1 MTTIETAGARG
12 RRWPSLATV
21 VSRRGALALFVAALA
36 SYALQALAWP
46 LERGRDS
53 WDYWLWFLQALDRD
67 PPVDALMPF
76 RTPVTPLVTGAPM
89 ALGGARLTEI
99 ALGLLYA
106 ATVVAWA
113 WAVVPLGRRV
123 AAVVGLLM
131 LVNLPFAG
139 LFHQVSSDAVF
150 AALFAPWAGIVIR
163 SLARPSRRNLVL
175 LGIGVAALT
184 LCRPTGQVTVAACL
198 LVPLL
203 ALPAWRPRLTGV
215 AVAVLAAAIPLGLWA
230 THNAVR
236 FDDLAVARGGK
247 AWVPFFRVAGSVD
260 PANGDASRALA
271 RAVEREVLAQPPFA
285 ERDVDVETYFAG
297 VSNFEVVRMIALT
310 DRVFGWDSDYDVLF
324 DASVEA
330 IRADPWDYV
339 SDVSD
344 TVWTFLS
351 QRYAPEQRV
360 RPVPIPPQPGEVT
373 VDGKPFP
380 APISMSPLVEAAR
393 YGFVWCPTDELRR
406 CIVPDPNRVFGSA
419 AAGERYRE
427 VTGTIADWNAQLPIR
442 TSDAWLAS
450 KASTLSWRWPVSIL
464 WILVAAAALLVRRP
478 RGSAAVLVL
487 GSVAFLILLVHALS
501 QSPQNEFAL
510 PVAPVW
516 IVAAVVGL
524 LAPAGRRSFRTTSRT
539 TSSSAA
545 TVGAAPTRVDVLRSA
560 LAAVGGRSYLELGV
574 RDGATFAALDVPT
587 RVAVDPAFAFRV
599 PLRDW
604 LRSRVLRATSGTLF
618 FRMTSD
624 AFFRGPGRRLGPFSV
639 VFVDGLHTASQS
651 HRDVLNA
658 LSVLEEGGV
667 VVVHDCNPESVAAAA
682 PTLAEAL
689 AMPGHLHRWN
699 GDVYRTIV
707 RLRTRRDLRVVVVD
721 ADEGIGIVAP
731 GANAA
736 PLDLT
741 EDEIDAL
748 TYADLAANRRHLLGL
763 VPPTDLDDVLA
774 ETAG

>member
-1 MTTIETAGARG
+1 MTT
-12 RRWPSLATV
+12 RRLPSAERLA
-21 VSRRGALALFVAALA
+21 SRRGALALFGAALA

-53 WDYWLWFLQALDRD
+53 WDYWLWFLQALDRS

-89 ALGGARLTEI
+89 ALGGARLTEVL
-99 ALGLLYA
+99 LGVLYA

-113 WAVVPLGRRV
+113 WAIVPLGKRV
-123 AAVVGLLM
+123 AVVMGVVM

-139 LFHQVSSDAVF
+139 LFHEVSSDAVF

-163 SLARPSRRNLVL
+163 TLVRPSRRNLVL
-175 LGIGVAALT
+175 LGLGVAALT
-184 LCRPTGQVTVAACL
+184 LCRPTGQVTVVACV
-198 LVPLL
+198 LVPLI
-203 ALPAWRPRLTGV
+203 ALPARRLRLAGV
-215 AVAVLAAAIPLGLWA
+215 AVALFAAAIPLGVWA
-230 THNAVR
+230 AHNAVR

-247 AWVPFFRVAGSVD
+247 AWVPFFRVAGSID

-271 RAVEREVLAQPPFA
+271 RAVGREVLTQPPFA
-285 ERDVDVETYFAG
+285 DRDVGVETYFAG
-297 VSNFEVVRMIALT
+297 ASNFEIVRMIALT

-330 IRADPWDYV
+330 IRQEPWGYV
-339 SDVSD
+339 SDVAD

-360 RPVPIPPQPGEVT
+360 RPVPIPPRPAEVT
-373 VDGKPFP
+373 VDGRPFP
-380 APISMSPLVEAAR
+380 APISMSPLTEAAR

-406 CIVPDPNRVFGSA
+406 CIVPDANRVFGSA

-442 TSDAWLAS
+442 SSDAWLTS
-450 KASTLSWRWPVSIL
+450 KASTLSWRWPVSFL
-464 WILVAAAALLVRRP
+464 WILVAAGALLVRRP

-487 GSVAFLILLVHALS
+487 GTVAFLILLVHALS

-516 IVAAVVGL
+516 IAAAVVGL

-539 TSSSAA
+539 AAPSAA
-545 TVGAAPTRVDVLRSA
+545 TAGAAPSRVAVIRSA
-560 LAAVGGRSYLELGV
+560 LERVSGRSYLELGV
-574 RDGATFAALDVPT
+574 RDGATFAAIDAPT
-587 RVAVDPAFAFRV
+587 RVAVDPAFTFRV

-618 FRMTSD
+618 FRMKSD
-624 AFFRGPGRRLGPFSV
+624 AFFRGPARRLGPFAV
-639 VFVDGLHTASQS
+639 VFVDGLHTAEQS

-658 LSVLEEGGV
+658 LSVLEDGGV
-667 VVVHDCNPESVAAAA
+667 VIVHDCNPESAAAAA

-689 AMPGHLHRWN
+689 SLPGHLHRWN

-707 RLRTRRDLRVVVVD
+707 RLRTRGDLRVVVVD
-721 ADEGIGIVAP
+721 ADEGVGIVAR
-731 GANAA
+731 GANEA
-736 PLDLT
+736 PLDLA
-741 EDEIDAL
+741 EEEIDAL
-748 TYADLAANRRHLLGL
+748 TYADLAANRRQLLGL
-763 VPPTDLDDVLA
+763 VPPTDLDEVLA
-774 ETAG
+774 ELAG

>member
-1 MTTIETAGARG
+1 MTTIGTEAARG
-12 RRWPSLATV
+12 WRLPSLATL
-21 VSRRGALALFVAALA
+21 VSRRGALALFVVALT

-89 ALGGARLTEI
+89 ALGGARLSEI
-99 ALGLLYA
+99 VLGLLYA
-106 ATVVAWA
+106 TTVVAWA
-113 WAVVPLGRRV
+113 WAVVPLGKRV
-123 AAVVGLLM
+123 AAAVGLLM

-139 LFHQVSSDAVF
+139 LFHEVSSDAVF

-184 LCRPTGQVTVAACL
+184 LCRPTGQVAVVACL

-215 AVAVLAAAIPLGLWA
+215 AVAVLAAVIPLGLWA
-230 THNAVR
+230 VHNAVR
-236 FDDLAVARGGK
+236 YDDLTVARGGK

-271 RAVEREVLAQPPFA
+271 RAVEREVLTQPPFA

-297 VSNFEVVRMIALT
+297 ASNFEVVRMIALS
-310 DRVFGWDSDYDVLF
+310 DRVFGWDADYDVLF

-330 IRADPWDYV
+330 IRQEPWSYV

-360 RPVPIPPQPGEVT
+360 RPVPIPPQPAEVT
-373 VDGKPFP
+373 VNGRPFP
-380 APISMSPLVEAAR
+380 APISMSPLTEAAR

-406 CIVPDPNRVFGSA
+406 CLVPDADRVFGSA
-419 AAGERYRE
+419 TAGERYRD
-427 VTGTIADWNAQLPIR
+427 VTATIDDWNAQLPIR
-442 TSDAWLAS
+442 SSEAWLAS

-464 WILVAAAALLVRRP
+464 WILLAAGALLVRRP
-478 RGSAAVLVL
+478 RGTAAVLVL
-487 GSVAFLILLVHALS
+487 GAVAFLILLVHALS

-516 IVAAVVGL
+516 MVAAIVGL
-524 LAPAGRRSFRTTSRT
+524 LAPAGRRSFRAASRAGAPPG
-539 TSSSAA
+539 AA
-545 TVGAAPTRVDVLRSA
+545 VGTAPTRVDVISAA

-574 RDGATFAALDVPT
+574 RDGATFAAVDAPT
-587 RVAVDPAFAFRV
+587 RVAVDPAFTFRV

-604 LRSRVLRATSGTLF
+604 LRSRVLRARSGTLF
-618 FRMTSD
+618 FRMTID

-639 VFVDGLHTASQS
+639 VFVDGLHTAEQS
-651 HRDVLNA
+651 HRDIVNA
-658 LSVLEEGGV
+658 LSVLEDGGV
-667 VVVHDCNPESVAAAA
+667 VVVHDCNPESAAAAA

-689 AMPGHLHRWN
+689 SMPGHLHRWN

-721 ADEGIGIVAP
+721 VDEGVGLVAR
-731 GANAA
+731 GANEA
-736 PLDLT
+736 PLDLS

-748 TYADLAANRRHLLGL
+748 TYADFAANRRQLLGL
-763 VPPTDLDDVLA
+763 VPPTDLDEVLA
-774 ETAG
+774 ELAG

>member
-1 MTTIETAGARG
+1 MTTIGTEAARG
-12 RRWPSLATV
+12 WRLPSLATLA
-21 VSRRGALALFVAALA
+21 SRRGALALIVAALA

-89 ALGGARLTEI
+89 ALGGARLSEI
-99 ALGLLYA
+99 VLGLLYA

-113 WAVVPLGRRV
+113 WAVVPLGKRV
-123 AAVVGLLM
+123 AAAVGLLM

-139 LFHQVSSDAVF
+139 LFHEVSSDAVF

-184 LCRPTGQVTVAACL
+184 LCRPTGQVAVVACL

-215 AVAVLAAAIPLGLWA
+215 AVAVLAAVIPLGLWA
-230 THNAVR
+230 VHNAVR
-236 FDDLAVARGGK
+236 YDDLTVARGGK

-271 RAVEREVLAQPPFA
+271 RAVEREVLTQPPFA
-285 ERDVDVETYFAG
+285 ERDVDVETYFASA
-297 VSNFEVVRMIALT
+297 SNFEVVRMIALS
-310 DRVFGWDSDYDVLF
+310 DRVFGWDADYDVLF

-330 IRADPWDYV
+330 IRQEPWSYV

-351 QRYAPEQRV
+351 QRYAPEHRV
-360 RPVPIPPQPGEVT
+360 RPVPIPPQPAEVT
-373 VDGKPFP
+373 VKGKPFP
-380 APISMSPLVEAAR
+380 APISMSPLTEAAR

-406 CIVPDPNRVFGSA
+406 CLVPDADRVFGSA
-419 AAGERYRE
+419 TAGERYRE
-427 VTGTIADWNAQLPIR
+427 VTATIDDWNAQLPIR
-442 TSDAWLAS
+442 SSEAWLAS

-464 WILVAAAALLVRRP
+464 WILLAAGALLVRRP
-478 RGSAAVLVL
+478 RGTAAVLVL
-487 GSVAFLILLVHALS
+487 GTVAFLILLVHALS

-516 IVAAVVGL
+516 MVAAIVGL
-524 LAPAGRRSFRTTSRT
+524 LAPAGRRSFRATSRAGAPPG
-539 TSSSAA
+539 AA
-545 TVGAAPTRVDVLRSA
+545 VGTAPTRVDVIRAA

-574 RDGATFAALDVPT
+574 KDGATFAAVDAPT
-587 RVAVDPAFAFRV
+587 RVAVDPAFTFRV
-599 PLRDW
+599 PLGDW
-604 LRSRVLRATSGTLF
+604 LRSRVLRARSGTLF

-639 VFVDGLHTASQS
+639 VFVDGLHTAEQS
-651 HRDVLNA
+651 HRDIVNA
-658 LSVLEEGGV
+658 LSVLEDGGV
-667 VVVHDCNPESVAAAA
+667 VVVHDCNPESAAAAA

-689 AMPGHLHRWN
+689 SMPGHLHRWN

-721 ADEGIGIVAP
+721 VDEGVGLVAR
-731 GANAA
+731 GANEA
-736 PLDLT
+736 PLDLS

-748 TYADLAANRRHLLGL
+748 TYADFAANRRQLLEL
-763 VPPTDLDDVLA
+763 VPPTDLDEVLA
-774 ETAG
+774 ELAG